1 MSTESDI
8 ERKLLRSDS
17 ELPSGSDWAM
27 SGLASLEHESQL
39 TNVKF
44 LDAKL
49 KQKFTSFKKS
59 FGEKEK
65 QHGIEFK
72 KLKSE
77 AKTSGTFKYKDN
89 RFQYEFGTWIFSM
102 SSHVLFSFLV
112 EIFQKL
118 IPNLSVSKRY
128 CTY

>member
-1 MSTESDI
+1 
-8 ERKLLRSDS
+8 
-17 ELPSGSDWAM
+17 M

-39 TNVKF
+39 TNAKL

-49 KQKFTSFKKS
+49 KQKFTSFKKG
-59 FGEKEK
+59 FGEKEE
-65 QHGIEFK
+65 QHGIEIK

-77 AKTSGTFKYKDN
+77 AKTSVTFKYKGN
-89 RFQYEFGTWIFSM
+89 RFKYEFGTWIFSI
-102 SSHVLFSFLV
+102 SSHVLLSCFV

-118 IPNLSVSKRY
+118 IPNLSVAKRL